1 MERAAKDRRPA
12 ISNSAGVKNSSVPEL
27 FLPLRL
33 LADSDACIHRLG
45 CWSGKKMC
53 LPAWK
58 LGQLN
63 ARLFCAPVSVAL
75 ILCAALAEP
84 LPAALSQCVPP
95 PSLAAVLKAKPD
107 ASAYAR
113 LGNWFANRNQ
123 PACAADAF
131 DKAVAMQPD
140 SANYAYHLG
149 VSLFS
154 AGEPRQAITPL
165 EQSLRIDST
174 SVDAHLVLGSVLSRL
189 GRRADADAQWRIVLS
204 LDAKS
209 SAALEYVSRDL
220 LVDGNYVAVIDLLR
234 PVEISGKLSAA
245 SAVNLSVAYTKAGLL
260 SNAYDVLQTA
270 LRTNP
275 SSVQVIEALSA
286 VLVMLDR
293 YQDASQI
300 LAVVAR
306 QYPGDVALQIRFL
319 RLLVLTHDPAA
330 EPLCKRLLKADPNH
344 WELLY
349 LMGLLRQNA
358 QDFTAARTWFENSV
372 TRNPDYA
379 DSHFHLGLVL
389 ATLNDNSA
397 AKEHLEKA
405 IALGFHE
412 PQVHYLLGRAYRV
425 LGNDAEAQQQFQQYQ
440 QGEQAQLN
448 KQIASIKYHQAGQ
461 AQAAGNYSQAAVYYR
476 QALSAEPTEPLLAYE
491 LAMAL
496 DKTGDVAA
504 ERTALEQAIKD
515 NPQMAVAQN
524 QLGYLDYSAGITE
537 SAVQHFQSAVQAD
550 PGFTKAWI
558 NLAAALCVQSK
569 WEDARS
575 ALRHVLELDPGSAPA
590 HELIQRIDSIETQ
603 H

>member
-1 MERAAKDRRPA
+1 MPSLPPLSNGAANLFERFSDASWLVGCLVNRSLDVSNAAAK
-12 ISNSAGVKNSSVPEL
+12 
-27 FLPLRL
+27 
-33 LADSDACIHRLG
+33 
-45 CWSGKKMC
+45 
-53 LPAWK
+53 K
-58 LGQLN
+58 LGLGKFIPSVG
-63 ARLFCAPVSVAL
+63 RLFCAPVSVAL
-75 ILCAALAEP
+75 ILCAALAEA

-95 PSLAAVLKAKPD
+95 PSVAATLKAQPD

-131 DKAVAMQPD
+131 DKAVAMQPG
-140 SANYAYHLG
+140 SADYAYHLG
-149 VSLFS
+149 ISLFS
-154 AGEPRQAITPL
+154 AGEPGQAITPL

-174 SVDAHLVLGSVLSRL
+174 SVDAHLVLGSVLSRV

-209 SAALEYVSRDL
+209 SAALEYLSRDL

-234 PVEISGKLSAA
+234 PVEISGKLSAT

-349 LMGLLRQNA
+349 LMGLLQQNA

-405 IALGFHE
+405 IALGSTNRKFIT
-412 PQVHYLLGRAYRV
+412 YLAR
-425 LGNDAEAQQQFQQYQ
+425 
-440 QGEQAQLN
+440 
-448 KQIASIKYHQAGQ
+448 
-461 AQAAGNYSQAAVYYR
+461 
-476 QALSAEPTEPLLAYE
+476 
-491 LAMAL
+491 
-496 DKTGDVAA
+496 
-504 ERTALEQAIKD
+504 RTT
-515 NPQMAVAQN
+515 
-524 QLGYLDYSAGITE
+524 YSAMMPKRSNNFSSI
-537 SAVQHFQSAVQAD
+537 S
-550 PGFTKAWI
+550 KASRP
-558 NLAAALCVQSK
+558 N
-569 WEDARS
+569 
-575 ALRHVLELDPGSAPA
+575 
-590 HELIQRIDSIETQ
+590 
-603 H
+603 

>member
-1 MERAAKDRRPA
+1 MPSLPPLSNGAANLFERFSDASWLVGCLVNRSLDVSNAAAK
-12 ISNSAGVKNSSVPEL
+12 
-27 FLPLRL
+27 
-33 LADSDACIHRLG
+33 
-45 CWSGKKMC
+45 
-53 LPAWK
+53 K
-58 LGQLN
+58 LGLGKFIPSVG
-63 ARLFCAPVSVAL
+63 RLFCAPVSVAL
-75 ILCAALAEP
+75 ILCAALAEA

-95 PSLAAVLKAKPD
+95 PSVAATLKAQPD

-131 DKAVAMQPD
+131 DKAVAMQPG
-140 SANYAYHLG
+140 SADYAYHLG
-149 VSLFS
+149 ISLFS
-154 AGEPRQAITPL
+154 AGEPGQAITPL

-174 SVDAHLVLGSVLSRL
+174 SVDAHLVLGSVLSRV

-209 SAALEYVSRDL
+209 SAALEYLSRDL

-234 PVEISGKLSAA
+234 PVEISGKLSAT

-349 LMGLLRQNA
+349 LMGLLQQNA
-358 QDFTAARTWFENSV
+358 QDFTAARTWFENS
-372 TRNPDYA
+372 
-379 DSHFHLGLVL
+379 
-389 ATLNDNSA
+389 
-397 AKEHLEKA
+397 
-405 IALGFHE
+405 
-412 PQVHYLLGRAYRV
+412 
-425 LGNDAEAQQQFQQYQ
+425 
-440 QGEQAQLN
+440 
-448 KQIASIKYHQAGQ
+448 
-461 AQAAGNYSQAAVYYR
+461 
-476 QALSAEPTEPLLAYE
+476 
-491 LAMAL
+491 
-496 DKTGDVAA
+496 
-504 ERTALEQAIKD
+504 
-515 NPQMAVAQN
+515 
-524 QLGYLDYSAGITE
+524 
-537 SAVQHFQSAVQAD
+537 
-550 PGFTKAWI
+550 
-558 NLAAALCVQSK
+558 
-569 WEDARS
+569 
-575 ALRHVLELDPGSAPA
+575 
-590 HELIQRIDSIETQ
+590 
-603 H
+603 

>member
-1 MERAAKDRRPA
+1 LDVRNAAAKKF
-12 ISNSAGVKNSSVPEL
+12 G
-27 FLPLRL
+27 
-33 LADSDACIHRLG
+33 LG
-45 CWSGKKMC
+45 KFIPPVG
-53 LPAWK
+53 
-58 LGQLN
+58 
-63 ARLFCAPVSVAL
+63 RLFCAPVSVAL
-75 ILCAALAEP
+75 ILCAALAEA

-95 PSLAAVLKAKPD
+95 PSLAAALRAQPD

-131 DKAVAMQPD
+131 GKAVAMQPD
-140 SANYAYHLG
+140 SANYAYLLG
-149 VSLFS
+149 FSLYS
-154 AGEPRQAITPL
+154 AGAPRYAIAPL

-174 SVDAHLVLGSVLSRL
+174 SVDAHVVLGSALSRV
-189 GRRADADAQWRIVLS
+189 GRKADADAQWRIALS

-209 SAALEYVSRDL
+209 SAALEYLGRDL

-234 PVEISGKLSAA
+234 PVEVSGQLSAA

-275 SSVQVIEALSA
+275 SSVHVIEALSA

-293 YQDASQI
+293 YQDANQI
-300 LAVVAR
+300 LSVVAR
-306 QYPGDVALQIRFL
+306 QYPDDVALQIRFL

-330 EPLCKRLLKADPNH
+330 EPLCERLLKAGPNH
-344 WELLY
+344 WEVLY

-358 QDFTAARTWFENSV
+358 RDFTAARTWFENSV
-372 TRNPDYA
+372 TLNPDYA

-389 ATLNDNSA
+389 AALNDNSA
-397 AKEHLEKA
+397 ARNHLEKA
-405 IALGFHE
+405 VALGFHE
-412 PQVHYLLGRAYRV
+412 PQVHYVLGRVYRA
-425 LGNDAEAQQQFQQYQ
+425 LGNDAAAQQQFQQYRQ
-440 QGEQAQLN
+440 EEQAELN
-448 KQIASIKYHQAGQ
+448 KEIASSKYHQAGQ

-515 NPQMAVAQN
+515 NPQMAIAQN

-537 SAVQHFQSAVQAD
+537 SAVHHFQSAVEAD

-569 WEDARS
+569 WEDAMS
-575 ALRHVLELDPGSAPA
+575 ALRHVLELDPSSAPA